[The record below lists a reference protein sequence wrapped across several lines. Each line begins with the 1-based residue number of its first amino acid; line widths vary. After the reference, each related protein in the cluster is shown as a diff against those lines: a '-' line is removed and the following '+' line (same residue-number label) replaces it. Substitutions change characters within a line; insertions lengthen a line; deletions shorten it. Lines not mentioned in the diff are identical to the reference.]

1 MIYKIVNSIVVIA
14 IIVAMIFVMFALRMS
29 FSTVNKNINSNR
41 ENIEAIHGNQE
52 DIVNNLLEFT
62 RVAEAMSNQ
71 IYINGVELE
80 KLKHQLGQPNDLDE
94 KAEELFNIL
103 AEE

>member
-1 MIYKIVNSIVVIA
+1 MIYKIINSIVVIT

-29 FSTVNKNINSNR
+29 FSTVNKNINSNK
-41 ENIEAIHGNQE
+41 ENIESIYNNQK
-52 DIVNNLLEFT
+52 DIVNNLLKFT
-62 RVAEAMSNQ
+62 EVAEAMSNQ
-71 IYINGVELE
+71 IYINEIELE
-80 KLKHQLGQPNDLDE
+80 KLKNELGQPNNLDE

>member
-1 MIYKIVNSIVVIA
+1 MIYKIINSIVVIT

-29 FSTVNKNINSNR
+29 FSTVNKNINSNK
-41 ENIEAIHGNQE
+41 ENIESIYNNQK
-52 DIVNNLLEFT
+52 DIVNNLLKFAE
-62 RVAEAMSNQ
+62 VAEAMSNQ
-71 IYINGVELE
+71 IYINEVELE
-80 KLKHQLGQPNDLDE
+80 KLKNELGQPNNLDE